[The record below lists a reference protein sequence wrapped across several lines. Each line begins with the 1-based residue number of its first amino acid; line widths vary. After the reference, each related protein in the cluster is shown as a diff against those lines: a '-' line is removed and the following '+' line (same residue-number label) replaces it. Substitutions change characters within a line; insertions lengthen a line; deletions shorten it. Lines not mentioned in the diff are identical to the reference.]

1 MNIIEY
7 KRMEQH
13 EKTYWWHVGRLQII
27 KKELTRQIGSN
38 RSLKI
43 LNIGC
48 GTGGTVRMLENFGEV
63 VNVDASDEAIKFMKK
78 NGFKNSIKVE
88 GIDLPF
94 KTATFDVICAFDV
107 LEHIDKDTEAM
118 REWRRVVKPGGK
130 IVLTVPAYQWLW
142 SGHDVSLH
150 HYRRYTAKQ
159 LRSIAQIVNLRPL
172 KLTYAIVFSFVL
184 VAGFRLL
191 TKISGKQ
198 STEESSYVELPS
210 AVNKLFTK
218 LLFIEADLH
227 RILKFPFGTSVLAVF
242 GKG

>member
-1 MNIIEY
+1 MA
-7 KRMEQH
+7 QH

-27 KKELTRQIGSN
+27 KKELARQTGN
-38 RSLKI
+38 KKPLKI

-48 GTGGTVRMLENFGEV
+48 GTGGTVRMLEMFGEV

-88 GIDLPF
+88 GIELPF
-94 KTATFDVICAFDV
+94 ETATFDMVCAFDV
-107 LEHIDKDTEAM
+107 LEHIDKDIEAV

-130 IVLTVPAYQWLW
+130 IMLTVPAYQWLW
-142 SGHDVSLH
+142 SGHDESLH
-150 HYRRYTAKQ
+150 HYRRYTAPQ
-159 LRSIAQIVNLRPL
+159 LRGIAQTINLQPL

-198 STEESSYVELPS
+198 TTSESSYVELPS
-210 AVNKLFTK
+210 AVNNLFTK

-227 RILKFPFGTSVLAVF
+227 KVLKFPFGTSVLAVF
-242 GKG
+242 KK

>member
-1 MNIIEY
+1 MNIVEY
-7 KRMEQH
+7 NRMEQH

-27 KKELTRQIGSN
+27 EKELIRQIGDK
-38 RSLKI
+38 RPLKI

-63 VNVDASDEAIKFMKK
+63 VNVDASDEAIKYMKK

-88 GIDLPF
+88 GINLPF
-94 KTATFDVICAFDV
+94 ETATFDMICAFDV
-107 LEHIDKDTEAM
+107 LEHIDKDIEAM
-118 REWRRVVKPGGK
+118 QEWRRVVKPGGK

-142 SGHDVSLH
+142 SGHDESLH
-150 HYRRYTAKQ
+150 HYRRYTAKH
-159 LRSIAQIVNLRPL
+159 LRGIAQTVDLRPL

-184 VAGFRLL
+184 VVGFRLL

-198 STEESSYVELPS
+198 TTEESSYIELPS

-218 LLFIEADLH
+218 LLFVEADLH
-227 RILKFPFGTSVLAVF
+227 KFMKLPFGTSVLAVL
-242 GKG
+242 KK